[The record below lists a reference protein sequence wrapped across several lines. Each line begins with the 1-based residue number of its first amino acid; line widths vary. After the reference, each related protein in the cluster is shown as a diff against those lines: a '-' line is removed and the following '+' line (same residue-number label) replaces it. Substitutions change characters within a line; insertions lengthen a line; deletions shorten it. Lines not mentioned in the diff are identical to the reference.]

1 MRLSTKLTIAMS
13 LVAGI
18 LHFSVRSAAA
28 DQLGFA
34 VDATGSLFS
43 VDLTT
48 ATATPIGPTGQF
60 LQGLAVS
67 PQGSLFGTDF
77 LGNLFSVSKTTGA
90 ATLIGSTGLGDI
102 EGLSFRGTTLIGTN
116 FSNLGGPTTVSAIDT
131 TTALP
136 TTITS
141 FSQGPVRAMAVVN
154 PNTIDVASDTP
165 VSQSLVSVNLLTGLN
180 TSLGQLPSTGAAL
193 IAALNFGTD
202 GVLYALDP
210 LGNEFIINSNG
221 AGTPVGNT
229 GGQDW
234 LDLTMASTV
243 LDGPGAVPEPNSM
256 ALLLIA
262 LGLISVRAWQRS
274 GGSTQS

>member
-34 VDATGSLFS
+34 VDATENLFS

-67 PQGSLFGTDF
+67 PGGSLFGTDY
-77 LGNLFSVSKTTGA
+77 LGSLFSVSKTTGA
-90 ATLIGSTGLGDI
+90 ATLIGNTGLGDI

-136 TTITS
+136 TTVAS

-154 PNTIDVASDTP
+154 SNTIDVASDSP
-165 VSQSLVSVNLLTGLN
+165 VSQSLVSVNLLTGSN
-180 TSLGQLPSTGAAL
+180 TNLGQLPASGAAL
-193 IAALNFGTD
+193 IAALNFGSD
-202 GVLYALDP
+202 GVLYPLDP
-210 LGNEFIINSNG
+210 LGNEFIINNNG
-221 AGTPVGNT
+221 AGTPAGNT

-234 LDLTMASTV
+234 LDLTMASTNQ
-243 LDGPGAVPEPNSM
+243 GPGAVPEPNSM

-262 LGLISVRAWQRS
+262 ALGLMGIRAWWRS
-274 GGSTQS
+274 GGSAQS